1 MFHYTRNLY
10 LVIAVNAFILAQSN
24 NSSNIKNTNHHAIP
38 TTPTHNTPKHINAI
52 ICGIIILPPIII
64 DMIIADNIIL
74 FLLLIFSL
82 NQKIQL
88 IYNK

>member
-1 MFHYTRNLY
+1 MNTSIFS
-10 LVIAVNAFILAQSN
+10 QSN

-38 TTPTHNTPKHINAI
+38 TTPTHNTPKDTNAT
-52 ICGIIILPPIII
+52 ICGVTIIPPIII
-64 DMIIADNIIL
+64 DIIIADNIIL

-88 IYNK
+88 VHNKQ